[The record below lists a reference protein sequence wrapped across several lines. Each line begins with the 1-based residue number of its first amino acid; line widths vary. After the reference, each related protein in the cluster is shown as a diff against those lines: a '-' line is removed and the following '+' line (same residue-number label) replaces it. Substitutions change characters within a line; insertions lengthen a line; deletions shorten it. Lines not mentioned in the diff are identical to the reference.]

1 MKKIITCLTFLFLV
15 YFAKS
20 QATFVSRASGN
31 WSSPSTW
38 TITAGVDGDGN
49 NYPDANDDVTIAT
62 GHTVTINVSPV
73 YTKTLTIQST
83 GVLNGNS
90 KRLGIKGDFNNYGI
104 VKNTLELYIQRSGSK
119 IYSPSTYTAS
129 GNWWI
134 QASCTIQAGSI
145 INKKG
150 AIILQNSG
158 VGVAN
163 YGSVTLKNINGINL
177 NGRVVAQSL
186 SNNNIWINA
195 SGSSLFVEYN
205 ISLLPSKF
213 TCTAT
218 SNTVTYAGLS
228 NAVINTTYDNLTLA
242 GNRTYTLTQSLKTNN
257 KLVLSLTSANSFILD
272 GCTSITIGGDFV
284 SSAKVNSL
292 TDDDSLIFNG
302 NNALQ
307 TISGTT
313 SNTFA
318 CMVINKP
325 NLTDEVKFTRTQTI
339 TKELKMIKGTCN
351 ANNSNLVLGSNSSET
366 AYITEISDP
375 SDVNFTGNMVIQKF
389 LPAKSGP
396 YFDYFYS
403 GLASPTQTST
413 VNDWDDELYI
423 SGIGPY
429 DGIDGPAGVDGDVYN
444 GTLSMMTYNEP
455 GDSWD
460 AVSGSSTALTPG
472 LGYCLLLLDS
482 INSSSLDGTFFQKTI
497 NTVGQP
503 NYGDVTI
510 ATTQDLYGSNLLGNP
525 YASPIN
531 LNSGVTHNGIDALY
545 FIYEGDWYDVTTG
558 IDFVIPPHQAF
569 FVDVQSAGD
578 VTFTEACKVAD
589 NTSEYYR
596 QKPKYDIKLNLSSS
610 VIARH
615 HETRICFNDMASE
628 KYDRKLDAR
637 YIPSPAK
644 GSPAIYSL
652 DEMNQTKIM
661 KNSVND
667 ANDELAIPLGI
678 FMPKAGVY
686 YINSSI
692 VSLGNY
698 NYAWIENKK
707 TGLKYDLNNDI
718 AIEGNN
724 AETNTDYVLHL
735 TKKRTTSSVAPA
747 IVTSDL
753 IIFSSENTINFKSS
767 FTDYQLTQVLIY
779 DMSGKLV
786 LETNNVS
793 VNANQTT
800 KMDVSSLA
808 NGLYI
813 VKAIDNLGNVKTSKL
828 YK

>member
-1 MKKIITCLTFLFLV
+1 MKKIYACLVLIFAVYIT
-15 YFAKS
+15 KS
-20 QATFVSRASGN
+20 QNTFESVASGY
-31 WSSPSTW
+31 WGSASTW
-38 TITAGVDGDGN
+38 TLVSGSDGDGI
-49 NYPDANDDVTIAT
+49 PDADDNVIIKT
-62 GHTVTINVSPV
+62 GHTIGLNQNPTF
-73 YTKTLTIQST
+73 TKTLTIQST

-104 VKNTLELYIQRSGSK
+104 VKNTLELYIQGSGSK

-339 TKELKMIKGTCN
+339 TKELKMIGGTCN
-351 ANNSNLVLGSNSSET
+351 SNSNNLILASNSDET
-366 AYITEISDP
+366 ACISSISTP
-375 SDVNFTGNMVIQKF
+375 TNVNFTGSMVIQKF
-389 LPAKSGP
+389 IDELPAS
-396 YFDYFYS
+396 YYDLS
-403 GLASPTQTST
+403 SPVSNTT
-413 VNDWDDELYI
+413 VNDWDNEIFI

-429 DGIDGPAGVDGDVYN
+429 DGIGGPAGVDGYAGDSSIF
-444 GTLSMMTYNEP
+444 TMHTYNEVTNHFDSVTGSNTSLVVAKGYQLYFADDAGETTWYAKTIDSRGTP
-455 GDSWD
+455 NFGDITLT
-460 AVSGSSTALTPG
+460 GLTRTAGKG
-472 LGYCLLLLDS
+472 LGWHL
-482 INSSSLDGTFFQKTI
+482 
-497 NTVGQP
+497 V
-503 NYGDVTI
+503 
-510 ATTQDLYGSNLLGNP
+510 GNP
-525 YASPIN
+525 YACAIDYDNTTKTRMTNNVYYTDGGNYTNYFTAFGHRILYPHQGFYVETQNTALLKELKFTESCKIDDHTTTFVRKKPVYDVKLTISSSVVPFSHEN
-531 LNSGVTHNGIDALY
+531 NIIFNNDATIGFDEGIDASY
-545 FIYEGDWYDVTTG
+545 RKF
-558 IDFVIPPHQAF
+558 P
-569 FVDVQSAGD
+569 
-578 VTFTEACKVAD
+578 VA
-589 NTSEYYR
+589 
-596 QKPKYDIKLNLSSS
+596 
-610 VIARH
+610 IA
-615 HETRICFNDMASE
+615 
-628 KYDRKLDAR
+628 
-637 YIPSPAK
+637 
-644 GSPAIYSL
+644 PAIY
-652 DEMNQTKIM
+652 M
-661 KNSVND
+661 KDNTLNHDMITNYLNTQLEEVTIP
-667 ANDELAIPLGI
+667 LAI
-678 FMPKAGVY
+678 FTPKAGMY
-686 YINSSI
+686 YIDAN
-692 VSLGNY
+692 VLNTADY
-698 NYAWIENKK
+698 NYVWIENTKSGDK
-707 TGLKYDLNNDI
+707 FDLNNSVPVD
-718 AIEGNN
+718 AQAMHTNN
-724 AETNTDYVLHL
+724 DYVLRLSKTKKIQIIAEKAINTDLLIYTTENTLNLKSSTDKYLVTEVLVFDMAGKLILTKNNIELQVAQAEKIDITQLPSGIYVVRAMNEKGEIL
-735 TKKRTTSSVAPA
+735 TKK
-747 IVTSDL
+747 
-753 IIFSSENTINFKSS
+753 
-767 FTDYQLTQVLIY
+767 
-779 DMSGKLV
+779 
-786 LETNNVS
+786 
-793 VNANQTT
+793 
-800 KMDVSSLA
+800 
-808 NGLYI
+808 I
-813 VKAIDNLGNVKTSKL
+813 VK
-828 YK
+828 

>member
-73 YTKTLTIQST
+73 YTKTLTIQSSAL
-83 GVLNGNS
+83 LNGATKS
-90 KRLGIKGDFNNYGI
+90 LGIKGDFKNFGK
-104 VKNTLELYIQRSGSK
+104 VKNLNLYMQYTGAV
-119 IYSPSTYTAS
+119 IYTPSVYDAT
-129 GNWWI
+129 GDWWI
-134 QASCTIQAGSI
+134 QNSCTIQAGSI
-145 INKKG
+145 INKRG
-150 AIILQNSG
+150 RFTIQNEYTG
-158 VGVAN
+158 VVN
-163 YGSVTLKNINGINL
+163 FGSVTLKNVNP
-177 NGRVVAQSL
+177 L
-186 SNNNIWINA
+186 SPSGTVKVQKPSTNYWKNET
-195 SGSSLFVEYN
+195 GSSLSVECN
-205 ISLLPSKF
+205 IGVSASNF
-213 TCTAT
+213 SCSAS
-218 SNTVTYAGLS
+218 SNTVTYGGVSTAIL
-228 NAVINTTYDNLTLA
+228 NKTYDNLILT
-242 GNRTYTLTQSLKTNN
+242 GSKTYTLTNDLKVN
-257 KLVLSLTSANSFILD
+257 KNLTFSLTSTPTSSIILN
-272 GCTSITIGGDFV
+272 GCKSITLGGDFV
-284 SSAKVNSL
+284 SSAKVISL
-292 TDDDSLIFNG
+292 TNDDSLIFNG

-307 TISGTT
+307 TISGAT

-325 NLTDEVKFTRTQTI
+325 NSTDEVKFTRTQTI

-429 DGIDGPAGVDGDVYN
+429 DGIGGPAGVDGDVYN